1 MSERQADPTR
11 LLTRF
16 QVSNQLYSSLEAQNK
31 AALSFVGDLEVRVGG
46 AADQAVAVLVRRHP
60 ELSSNMTPA
69 DNGEL
74 QTNAHSVA
82 NELRET
88 VASMIGVRSTS
99 CTKQALIDILIQ
111 ELAVAGVSAADLALS
126 LQSGSAAAARIAVS
140 IGRAG

>member
-1 MSERQADPTR
+1 
-11 LLTRF
+11 
-16 QVSNQLYSSLEAQNK
+16 
-31 AALSFVGDLEVRVGG
+31 
-46 AADQAVAVLVRRHP
+46 
-60 ELSSNMTPA
+60 MTPA

-99 CTKQALIDILIQ
+99 CAKQALIDILIQ